1 MTTPASPPVP
11 KSILYIEGDPT
22 GWGLRDVAPEF
33 PDWDSTPTALAVI
46 GPLAGT
52 LVLSPV
58 RAASFVLLPPPAGDG
73 WAPAQKPAASFLYL
87 PSAMGVPATSPGY
100 TLGALNRDLP
110 GLQADIM
117 NAMLESTYLPV
128 QVTGAGGTGVVVLNG
143 GALPFVV
150 LGAA

>member
-1 MTTPASPPVP
+1 MTTPASAAP

-22 GWGLRDVAPEF
+22 AWGLRDVAPEF

-46 GPLAGT
+46 GPLVGT

-58 RAASFVLLPPPAGDG
+58 RVGSFVLLPPPAGDG
-73 WAPAQKPAASFLYL
+73 WAPAQQSAAPFLYL
-87 PSAMGVPATSPGY
+87 PSATGLPATSPGY

-117 NAMLESTYLPV
+117 NAMVESTYLPV

-143 GALPFVV
+143 GVLPFVV
-150 LGAA
+150 IGAAV

>member
-33 PDWDSTPTALAVI
+33 PDWDSTPTALTVI

-58 RAASFVLLPPPAGDG
+58 RVGSFVLLPPPAGDG
-73 WAPAQKPAASFLYL
+73 WAPAQKPAAPFLYL
-87 PSAMGVPATSPGY
+87 PSTTGPPAGY

-117 NAMLESTYLPV
+117 NAMRESTYLPV